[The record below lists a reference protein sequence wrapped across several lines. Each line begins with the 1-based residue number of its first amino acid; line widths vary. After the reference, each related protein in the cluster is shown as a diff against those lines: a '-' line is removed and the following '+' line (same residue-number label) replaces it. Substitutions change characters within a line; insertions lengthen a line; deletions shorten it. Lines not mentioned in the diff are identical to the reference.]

1 MSNFLA
7 IATVTATLQS
17 VLTLTLNQD
26 VAGSQ
31 VVATRPD
38 GKDNSGKPTVHIF
51 LYLVKPNAAL
61 RNADLPT
68 RTSDGQLRRRP
79 QAALDLHYLFTFVGD
94 ETTLVPQ
101 RLLGSVERTLYAQP
115 VLDRTDIQ
123 NTITGKAFLA
133 GSNLDQQV
141 ESVRFTPSSVS
152 TEEISKIWSIFYQ
165 VPYCLSVAYQAEV
178 VLIDADV
185 TPSEGLPVLTRNL
198 YIDLFRQPQI
208 DQVISQAGDQAPIVP
223 SSTLVIEGSQLKSD
237 STMVKIGGTL
247 RSPTSVRDEQVILP
261 VPGDLSAGVQS
272 AQIVELL
279 SIGTPPENLPAFES
293 NVAAFVLRPTF
304 TFGTTSTSQINLNVT
319 PLVRKEQRSVLL
331 LDRVPGGAPASFSFL
346 TNPEVAAADTGSL
359 QFDLTGVASGDYFV
373 RIQVDGAESVIDL
386 DPASVHFGP
395 KVTL

>member
-17 VLTLTLNQD
+17 ILTVTLNQD

-68 RTSDGQLRRRP
+68 RGSDGQLRRRP
-79 QAALDLHYLFTFVGD
+79 QAALELHYLFTFVGD

-208 DQVISQAGDQAPIVP
+208 DQVISQAGDQAPIVA

-237 STMVKIGGTL
+237 GTMVKIGGTL
-247 RSPTSVRDEQVILP
+247 RAPTSVRDEQVILP
-261 VPGDLSAGVQS
+261 VPSDLSAGVQS

-304 TFGTTSTSQINLNVT
+304 TFGATSTSQINLNVT
-319 PLVRKEQRSVLL
+319 PLVRKGQRSVLL
-331 LDRVPGGAPASFSFL
+331 LDKVPGGPPASFSFL
-346 TNPEVAAADTGSL
+346 TKPEMAAADTGSL
-359 QFDLTGVASGDYFV
+359 QFNLTGVGSGDYFV